1 MPTCERLGKYVLI
14 EAGKLNKGL
23 AWIDICRRSFKISL
37 RILNSK
43 LLCTWFFVS
52 CHCRFSDEL
61 SAAGEAGTFDLVFID
76 ADKLFYDQFYEKSLQ
91 LIRKGG
97 LVVIDNVS
105 DKKKCRFFLLTILLG
120 QCRKFGVWK
129 PCTTH
134 STKGEKK
141 NKQIAPSLIWRG
153 VTPLVPS
160 RF

>member
-14 EAGKLNKGL
+14 EVGKLNKGL
-23 AWIDICRRSFKISL
+23 AWIDICRKSFKISL

-43 LLCTWFFVS
+43 LLSMWLCVS
-52 CHCRFSDEL
+52 CQCRFSDEL

-105 DKKKCRFFLLTILLG
+105 DKKVLFLLTILIG
-120 QCRKFGVWK
+120 QCRKFGFWK

-134 STKGEKK
+134 STKKK
-141 NKQIAPSLIWRG
+141 KQTNCAVVNLARGYALGAKSFLI
-153 VTPLVPS
+153 
-160 RF
+160 

>member
-23 AWIDICRRSFKISL
+23 AWIDICGRSFKISL

-43 LLCTWFFVS
+43 LLSMWFFVS

-105 DKKKCRFFLLTILLG
+105 DKKVLFLLTILIG
-120 QCRKFGVWK
+120 QCRKFGFWK

-134 STKGEKK
+134 STKKK
-141 NKQIAPSLIWRG
+141 KQTNCAVVNLARCYALGAKSFLI
-153 VTPLVPS
+153 
-160 RF
+160 